1 MVAVGKIVVVVVGK
15 AVAAVVGKAVAVVG
29 NAGNCVERV
38 VGRGQAVWKGAQG
51 EK

>member
-1 MVAVGKIVVVVVGK
+1 MAADKVVVVVVGK

-29 NAGNCVERV
+29 NAGNCVEMV
-38 VGRGQAVWKGAQG
+38 VGQGQVVWKGVQG